1 MASKIKVDQIQTAD
15 GTGTIALQNQLS
27 GMTNLSLP
35 TGSVLQVVSATKT
48 DTWTYTG
55 STTLQDVTG
64 LAATITPTSSSSK
77 ILVQVSLTF
86 TASGRY
92 SGARLLRGSTHIGGG
107 ASSGSRSSVNVSPQA
122 NEGETGNAYVLRTSS
137 FSYLDSPSTT
147 SATTYKIQA
156 GNPYDAAI
164 TTYVNRIQTD
174 SDAAWSQRGSST
186 ITVMEIAG

>member
-1 MASKIKVDQIQTAD
+1 MSTLEVKAIQAPSGYD
-15 GTGTIALQNQLS
+15 LQMPA
-27 GMTNLSLP
+27 GHI
-35 TGSVLQVVSATKT
+35 LQTVSTTKT

-64 LAATITPTSSSSK
+64 LSATITPTSTSSK

-92 SGARLLRGSTHIGGG
+92 SGARLLRGSTYIGGG
-107 ASSGSRSSVNVSPQA
+107 DSSGSRSSVSVSPQA

-156 GNPYDAAI
+156 GNPYDSSV

-186 ITVMEIAG
+186 ITLMEVAG